1 MIKQYVSNV
10 VTSKF
15 NYKNTPITNEI
26 NESYTTL
33 REDIAKKSH
42 LLLNDKTVK
51 FDVQGQA
58 KSLNRLPVNLE
69 VKKTEDLR
77 NFENHDLNVVKTYRN
92 KGATAGLTFDYL
104 TNYSLLPLPKQQPT
118 SSHFQFDN
126 IETNLIKKA
135 YEQR

>member
-1 MIKQYVSNV
+1 MNTRLTEDRSRAHLIPIKVSSKPKTQDGFKIKQYVSNV

-15 NYKNTPITNEI
+15 NYKNAPITNEI

-33 REDIAKKSH
+33 KEDIAKNSH

-69 VKKTEDLR
+69 VKKT
-77 NFENHDLNVVKTYRN
+77 
-92 KGATAGLTFDYL
+92 
-104 TNYSLLPLPKQQPT
+104 
-118 SSHFQFDN
+118 
-126 IETNLIKKA
+126 
-135 YEQR
+135 